1 MIRNLS
7 VGAKLTKK
15 TTSEEI
21 IDLDIID
28 LGSAFQYYVQNS
40 PRKLNN
46 IAQQE
51 IGRLVRWIGPEREIK
66 TITPSEIGNYSDEFA
81 KRTSTDTAPQKVAY
95 IKKFLTFLKINELS
109 SGNSSAILA
118 TLTCFFSSWW
128 GNFSWGSIIVYESYW
143 WIGCHFRCCLC

>member
-15 TTSEEI
+15 TTSEEKNTEEI
-21 IDLDIID
+21 TELDLVD
-28 LGSAFQYYVQNS
+28 LTSAFQYYVQNS

-66 TITPSEIGNYSDEFA
+66 TIDRKS
-81 KRTSTDTAPQKVAY
+81 V
-95 IKKFLTFLKINELS
+95 
-109 SGNSSAILA
+109 
-118 TLTCFFSSWW
+118 
-128 GNFSWGSIIVYESYW
+128 V
-143 WIGCHFRCCLC
+143 